1 MSAQPEALW
10 RLHAMDM
17 SHLQQVLAIENAA
30 YEFPWTESVMG
41 DCLRV
46 GYSAWVV
53 CDAREQ
59 VLAYA
64 LMSMAAGEAHILNIC
79 VSPQHRRQGLAQ
91 FLLKHL
97 LMMAR
102 AGSIDQIFLEV
113 RVSNTAAQQLYFNH
127 GFVNIGLRRAYYPAR
142 DGREDA
148 LVLTLLA

>member
-10 RLHAMDM
+10 RLHPMEMA
-17 SHLQQVLAIENAA
+17 HLPQVLAIEQAA
-30 YEFPWTESVMG
+30 YEFPWTESIMS

-53 CDAREQ
+53 CDASGA

-79 VSPQHRRQGLAQ
+79 VSPQHRRLGLAR
-91 FLLKHL
+91 FMLKHL
-97 LMMAR
+97 LMTAR
-102 AGSIDQIFLEV
+102 AGSIGQVFLEV
-113 RVSNTAAQQLYFNH
+113 RVSNTAAQQLYFAQ
-127 GFVNIGLRRAYYPAR
+127 GFETIGQRRAYYPAR

-148 LVLTLLA
+148 LVLSLLQ